1 MESKYGIGTI
11 RNLSSGCKTLLN
23 LLHHSEK
30 VICVE
35 NCGPNVLK
43 EIFQMDDI
51 MIYMSRPGQV
61 KVPASKEPHF
71 YVLFLDVQIL
81 LFTRLLWVC
90 YGFCVD
96 KILIYKY
103 RSDYRECILVTVH
116 EDAGV
121 RKRSDGLFEKD
132 DRRQSDGKLV

>member
-1 MESKYGIGTI
+1 MVPGGVKSTKED
-11 RNLSSGCKTLLN
+11 LN
-23 LLHHSEK
+23 NFFLPVTPHS
-30 VICVE
+30 
-35 NCGPNVLK
+35 
-43 EIFQMDDI
+43 
-51 MIYMSRPGQV
+51 
-61 KVPASKEPHF
+61 
-71 YVLFLDVQIL
+71 YVLFINVQIL

-103 RSDYRECILVTVH
+103 RLDYCECILVTVH